1 MHIIRATSE
10 HIALLVPMFIRYR
23 ELYGARP
30 LVEASKQFLTDR
42 INANE
47 AIVYLAFDAEQND
60 LIGFSLLYTSYSSL
74 SLRPVWILNDIFVT
88 EAARRRQVARTLVIR
103 SRDDAIAANAVRIR
117 VATNTYNE
125 AIRKMYESLGFYENP
140 QLTNYILPLD

>member
-1 MHIIRATSE
+1 MQIIQATCD
-10 HIALLVPMFIRYR
+10 HLDLLVPMFVRYR

-30 LVEASKQFLTDR
+30 MVELSRAFLEQR
-42 INANE
+42 IRSQE
-47 AIVYLAFDAEQND
+47 AVVYLAFTKDSNE

-74 SLRPVWILNDIFVT
+74 SLRPVWILNDIFVI
-88 EAARRRQVARTLVIR
+88 ESARRKQVARSLVIR
-103 SRDDAIAANAVRIR
+103 SRDDATAANAVRLR
-117 VATNTYNE
+117 VATNTHNN